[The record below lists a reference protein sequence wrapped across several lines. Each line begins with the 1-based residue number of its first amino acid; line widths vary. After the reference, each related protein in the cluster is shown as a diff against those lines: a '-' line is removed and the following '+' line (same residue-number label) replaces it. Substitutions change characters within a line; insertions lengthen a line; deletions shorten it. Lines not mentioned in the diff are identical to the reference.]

1 MGKLWILRQVLA
13 TGLEGED
20 GLPFYRG
27 RKARA
32 TLGRR
37 ERGGSSL
44 SHKALEGSLRISR
57 KGRVS
62 EDLMSRPPPGL
73 PWPPAGA
80 TRRRPR
86 RQRPPAISSE
96 VEVGSNLRRAQTEQK
111 GNVAAVTM
119 EKQGAGDAG
128 KEREGMVQPLLAP
141 CSPGGYRSTQVGILQ
156 AGARAMNRWGR
167 GYPERRTRRGPEGWT
182 RCPLGGPC
190 AGTEPERKEILRRS
204 VTPGKLVTGVPSSGL
219 RLRPRDA
226 GNG

>member
-1 MGKLWILRQVLA
+1 M
-13 TGLEGED
+13 
-20 GLPFYRG
+20 
-27 RKARA
+27 
-32 TLGRR
+32 
-37 ERGGSSL
+37 
-44 SHKALEGSLRISR
+44 
-57 KGRVS
+57 S

-156 AGARAMNRWGR
+156 AGARTMKRWGR

-190 AGTEPERKEILRRS
+190 AGTEPERKEILQRS